1 MLVLGLHFSPKSE
14 QHFFLQSQFYRCTD
28 FQFSRD
34 LKLFPLTGTL
44 RFSQSLLQLT
54 IKYILFLTT
63 FTHSGL
69 SSHTCRVHFMEM
81 TFLREKKCS
90 IFMPNLATKNLRNI
104 CHAFWNEQVSMSHL
118 AFVRFF
124 FHTPIWRTSSCTAN
138 NGEKQLWLTLIAY
151 FYIYRWNTRIC
162 RDGPLDL
169 STISSR
175 ITIIGLSKKI

>member
-1 MLVLGLHFSPKSE
+1 MHQIYASTRFALFPKKWTTFFSPIAILS
-14 QHFFLQSQFYRCTD
+14 LYR
-28 FQFSRD
+28 FSVFTR
-34 LKLFPLTGTL
+34 LKTLPLADTL

-90 IFMPNLATKNLRNI
+90 IFMPNLSTKNLRNI

-118 AFVRFF
+118 AFVRVFS
-124 FHTPIWRTSSCTAN
+124 TRQYGGRPAARRTMGKN
-138 NGEKQLWLTLIAY
+138 N
-151 FYIYRWNTRIC
+151 F
-162 RDGPLDL
+162 D
-169 STISSR
+169 STW
-175 ITIIGLSKKI
+175 